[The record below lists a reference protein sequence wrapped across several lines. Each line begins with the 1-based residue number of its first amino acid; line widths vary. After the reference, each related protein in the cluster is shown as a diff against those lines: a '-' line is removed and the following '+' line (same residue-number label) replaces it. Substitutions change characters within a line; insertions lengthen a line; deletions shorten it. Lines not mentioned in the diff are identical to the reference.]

1 MICRVAHWWLLLA
14 VMTLAIFLSGCATDE
29 PENASV
35 RPWNSPAGWE
45 GGPLGGMNT
54 QHR

>member
-1 MICRVAHWWLLLA
+1 MSFRSVPWFLILA
-14 VMTLAIFLSGCATDE
+14 VVCLAIFVSGCATDE
-29 PENASV
+29 SENASV

-45 GGPLGGMNT
+45 GGMGNMQT